1 MDYKIAELEIMAD
14 SLSKGIDLQI
24 IKMSNINKII
34 QELKEVSKKTYPD
47 PSPKQEQNINIIKK
61 IPSFSPT
68 QEQNITKKR
77 KFSDDKH
84 NQYIQKL
91 LNGKKKAN
99 PWKLGM
105 SKYVTITYVESSK
118 KWILQ
123 SSIFDV
129 SETFSKKEDAE
140 TFYEK
145 ILDKY
150 DISYD
155 YITRNGY
162 TLPPITYPV
171 YKDAIDGLIL
181 ISK

>member
-1 MDYKIAELEIMAD
+1 MTD
-14 SLSKGIDLQI
+14 SLSKGIDLQL

-34 QELKEVSKKTYPD
+34 QELKKIIPV
-47 PSPKQEQNINIIKK
+47 PSPVLSPVPSPVPSPASVPIPKP
-61 IPSFSPT
+61 IPSFSPKL
-68 QEQNITKKR
+68 EQNINKKR
-77 KFSDDKH
+77 KFSDDKR
-84 NQYIQKL
+84 NEYLEKL
-91 LNGKKKAN
+91 TNGKKKAH

-123 SSIFDV
+123 SSIFEV

-155 YITRNGY
+155 YITRNEY
-162 TLPPITYPV
+162 TLPPITYPK